1 MAAKAKSASAVV
13 APIHVV
19 YGDESFRKTKTIE
32 EILNRLFPPEVD
44 RAMALTLFEGGESE
58 EHGGPSA
65 AGVFDDLRTLP
76 FLSERRVVVVRD
88 ADKFITA
95 HRESLEAY
103 AGAPAATGILILE
116 CKSFPKTTKLYK
128 AAVKSGAVLHECK
141 KLNARGVSDFVVA
154 EATAHGKRIDRPAV
168 GNLIALIGQDEGLLS
183 SEMEKLALF
192 VGDRPTITLAD
203 VRALVGQ
210 TREEK
215 IFAVMDEAAAGRL
228 AGALAGWRAVLATDP
243 AAAFRA
249 VGGIA
254 FVLRKWLTAHE
265 LRDSGEPIRAI
276 APKVM
281 MWGRENELQSL
292 LARLSRT
299 RVAGLLDMLANLDAQ
314 AKSGS
319 RSIENGVEAL
329 LIEAAGG
336 PS

>member
-1 MAAKAKSASAVV
+1 MATRSPAKATS

-19 YGDESFRKTKTIE
+19 YGDEANRKSKTIE
-32 EILNRLFPPEVD
+32 QILNEVLPPEVD
-44 RAMALTLFEGGESE
+44 RAMALSTYDGEETE
-58 EHGGPSA
+58 EHGGPTG

-76 FLSERRVVVVRD
+76 FLSDRRVVVVRN
-88 ADKFITA
+88 ADKFISG
-95 HRESLEAY
+95 HRDALEAY
-103 AGAPAATGILILE
+103 AAAPASTGVLILD

-128 AAVKSGAVLHECK
+128 AAVKSGAALHECK
-141 KLNARGVSDFVVA
+141 KLSGRGLNEFVIA
-154 EATAHGKRIDRPAV
+154 EATERGKKIDRAAAA
-168 GNLIALIGQDEGLLS
+168 NLVTLIGQDEGLLS
-183 SEMEKLALF
+183 NEVEKLALF
-192 VGDRPTITLAD
+192 VGDRATITLAD
-203 VRALVGQ
+203 VQTLVGL

-228 AGALAGWRAVLATDP
+228 APALAGWRAVLATDP

-254 FVLRKWLTAHE
+254 FVLRKWLTAHQ
-265 LRDSGEPIRAI
+265 LRDEGALVRAI

-292 LARLSRT
+292 LLRLSR
-299 RVAGLLDMLANLDAQ
+299 RDVGKLLDQLATLDTQ

-329 LIEAAGG
+329 LIAAAGG
-336 PS
+336 TS